1 MFLGDSVIMI
11 GEVTLKRIYM
21 TSIGNF
27 QFLLSVKGVSHVL
40 YLSISPAD
48 GKLGKLLWPREAKA
62 QVNIMLTQVIA
73 LHLYSNCF
81 LFQHLGFSYAPVT
94 LCITSVYVTWLGILL
109 AGILLPSSVVP
120 I

>member
-1 MFLGDSVIMI
+1 MKRGISCSVI
-11 GEVTLKRIYM
+11 L
-21 TSIGNF
+21 S
-27 QFLLSVKGVSHVL
+27 LSVL
-40 YLSISPAD
+40 PAD

-73 LHLYSNCF
+73 LHLYSDCF

>member
-48 GKLGKLLWPREAKA
+48 GKLGKLLWAREAKA
-62 QVNIMLTQVIA
+62 QVNIMLIRVIR
-73 LHLYSNCF
+73 LHMYSNCF
-81 LFQHLGFSYAPVT
+81 LSTSRVFIHTFFHFNMGHLFT
-94 LCITSVYVTWLGILL
+94 LCIT
-109 AGILLPSSVVP
+109 
-120 I
+120 